1 MGVPN
6 LNKKEVEKIQID
18 HGIVYV
24 DYGETSQRLLA
35 PTRGGGE
42 FKATVTVRDIE
53 FDGRN
58 GKTAGMQAIEENA
71 ASLSVT
77 LLGMTQENLRLA
89 IPGAKAAEGDTAG
102 AIKNPKVGVIDEEKY
117 WKNVTMFAKTLDKKY
132 KKITIYNPMSEGELS
147 IKTQHKAEGELGIEL
162 LAHYKTDDLDGDL
175 WEVNDAESM
184 EAQAAQAAAAA
195 ETGENKA

>member
-1 MGVPN
+1 MGASKIN
-6 LNKKEVEKIQID
+6 TTEVQKIQID

-58 GKTAGMQAIEENA
+58 GKTAGMQVIEENA
-71 ASLSVT
+71 ASLAVT

-89 IPGAKAAEGDTAG
+89 MQFHKKIEGLYPSLARPMVVASKLYNQHLTTGSMLIEIGTDA
-102 AIKNPKVGVIDEEKY
+102 NSIDEAKY
-117 WKNVTMFAKTLDKKY
+117 SA
-132 KKITIYNPMSEGELS
+132 ELVGNS
-147 IKTQHKAEGELGIEL
+147 LVAL
-162 LAHYKTDDLDGDL
+162 LGDL
-175 WEVNDAESM
+175 
-184 EAQAAQAAAAA
+184 
-195 ETGENKA
+195 K